1 MNVPD
6 LKTVG
11 EWAGVAATFYI
22 LVRQQI
28 NARAGKA
35 RGEATQQKVNEIHAT
50 TANGQMDILRSR
62 AVGLRTLAVLQD
74 TPENRLAATKAE
86 QDLLDYL
93 RAIGI
98 PTDAPQADQ
107 GTTVTRNT

>member
-1 MNVPD
+1 MHVPD
-6 LKTVG
+6 ATIIG
-11 EWAGVAATFYI
+11 EWAGFVATFII

-62 AVGLRTLAVLQD
+62 ALALRTLATLQD
-74 TPENRLAATKAE
+74 TSDNRLAATKAE

-93 RAIGI
+93 RAIGG
-98 PTDAPQADQ
+98 TSNAPQADQ
-107 GTTVTRNT
+107 GATGSRFT